1 MGWKDGANPVGTGL
15 HRGRNSRGCSD
26 EVLLVPQHPH
36 AVLSAAECSVA
47 GWAEDG
53 EELRRL
59 HPSDFPP
66 PHPVPEPRGAGD
78 TWKRSRRRSESV
90 ALK

>member
-15 HRGRNSRGCSD
+15 HRGRSTRGCSD

-53 EELRRL
+53 EELEEAASQRFSAS
-59 HPSDFPP
+59 PS
-66 PHPVPEPRGAGD
+66 
-78 TWKRSRRRSESV
+78 RS
-90 ALK
+90 